1 MPNKIRL
8 KRISD
13 TIKEELA
20 QMLIREIQDPALS
33 GVSITDVIVDREFSY
48 ADIFVSALEGQARA
62 KEILA
67 AFRRASGYIRKNL
80 AERVDLRVF
89 PQLRFRWDPTPEKA
103 DRIERL
109 MASLHDEGS
118 PPAEIEEEEE
128 ENGG

>member
-67 AFRRASGYIRKNL
+67 AFRRAAGYIRKNL

-109 MASLHDEGS
+109 MASLHQEDS